1 MTRIPRICLVAA
13 LSFVLLAAAV
23 PAAHART
30 LTKQQSSHSVI
41 GSLLD
46 ATLAWVSHL
55 VTGTQHGRSIPGT
68 KTIHTSGSGSG
79 TGTGTGY
86 IQPMCGSTLDP
97 NGHCGGTGG

>member
-30 LTKQQSSHSVI
+30 LAKPQSSHSVI

-46 ATLAWVSHL
+46 ATLAWVSNF
-55 VTGTQHGRSIPGT
+55 VTGAPHGKAPYSSKLTSSSGT
-68 KTIHTSGSGSG
+68 SG
-79 TGTGTGY
+79 TGY
-86 IQPMCGSTLDP
+86 AQPMTGSCIDP
-97 NGHCGGTGG
+97 WGNSRPCPGGGI